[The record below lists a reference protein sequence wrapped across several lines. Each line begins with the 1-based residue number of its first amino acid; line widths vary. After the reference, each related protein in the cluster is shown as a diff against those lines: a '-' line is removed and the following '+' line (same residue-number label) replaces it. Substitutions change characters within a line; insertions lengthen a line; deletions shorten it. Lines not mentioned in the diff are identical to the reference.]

1 MAESTIHFRDFA
13 AEVLEQAGALVER
26 IEPEGLEALLP
37 AELNLQLRTGELLRV
52 GFGADLPPEAQR
64 ISLESDWLERFGHLL
79 EQRGQRMRVAL
90 ADPFVS
96 LSNPEKLLEHSLAL
110 PNAVYRFNGITGAWT
125 RYLVLLF
132 RYTALSDE
140 KREGIVKVGVNLNQG
155 SAIDG
160 FADELMM
167 QAMTPEAMSAVTP
180 AAKDLPADWPTARV
194 KSYVNRAL
202 PSLIHD
208 HLHLFLQGMQR
219 RLDRDLVRIF
229 DYYESL
235 RQESLSKLKKQK
247 VDSARETLRIEAA
260 AREYQAKVVDLKQK
274 YDLSVTV
281 ELSQLLEIVSPVQR
295 INLLIK
301 RRKGERKLA
310 LDWNPLVRRLEPLP
324 CEWGY
329 TKEAARIVCDDAL
342 HLVSLAGHASCPDCG
357 KEYCRAC
364 HPRQCPKCRQTAVLK
379 QTDQSGQSEPK

>member
-1 MAESTIHFRDFA
+1 MPESTIHFREFA

-37 AELNLQLRTGELLRV
+37 TELASQMRADEMLRA
-52 GFGADLPPEAQR
+52 GFGAELPPQAQR
-64 ISLESDWLERFGHLL
+64 ISLESDWLERFGNLL
-79 EQRGQRMRVAL
+79 DHRGRRMRVAL
-90 ADPFVS
+90 ADPFVL
-96 LSNPEKLLEHSLAL
+96 LSSPEKLLEHSLTL
-110 PNAVYRFNGITGAWT
+110 PNAVYRFNGMTGAWT

-140 KREGIVKVGVNLNQG
+140 KREGIVKLGVNLNQG

-160 FADELMM
+160 FVDELLSH
-167 QAMTPEAMSAVTP
+167 AMNSHTMSSVAP
-180 AAKDLPADWPTARV
+180 ATKDLPSDWPTARV

-219 RLDRDLVRIF
+219 RLDRDLARVF
-229 DYYESL
+229 EYYEGL
-235 RQESLSKLKKQK
+235 RQESLLKLKKQK
-247 VDSARETLRIEAA
+247 VDSAREKLRLEAA
-260 AREYQAKVVDLKQK
+260 AREYQVKVVDLKQK

-281 ELSQLLEIVSPVQR
+281 ELSQVLEIVSPVQR

-310 LDWNPLVRRLEPLP
+310 LDWNPVVRKLEPLP
-324 CEWGY
+324 CEWSY
-329 TKEAARIVCDDAL
+329 TKEASRIVCDDAL
-342 HLVSLAGHASCPDCG
+342 HLVSLAGHSPCPDCG

-364 HPRQCPKCRQTAVLK
+364 HLRQCPRCRQA
-379 QTDQSGQSEPK
+379 SGNQLLPPTPALSP

>member
-37 AELNLQLRTGELLRV
+37 AELNSQLRTGELLRA
-52 GFGADLPPEAQR
+52 GFGAELPPEAQR
-64 ISLESDWLERFGHLL
+64 ISLESDWLERFGNLL
-79 EQRGQRMRVAL
+79 DHRGRRMRVAL
-90 ADPFVS
+90 ADPFVF

-132 RYTALSDE
+132 RYAALSDE
-140 KREGIVKVGVNLNQG
+140 KREGIVKVGINLNQG

-160 FADELMM
+160 FVDELLLY
-167 QAMTPEAMSAVTP
+167 AMNPEAIGPVAP
-180 AAKDLPADWPTARV
+180 ATKDLPADWPIARL
-194 KSYVNRAL
+194 KSYINRTL

-247 VDSARETLRIEAA
+247 VDSAREKLRIEAA

-281 ELSQLLEIVSPVQR
+281 ELSQVLEIVSPVQR
-295 INLLIK
+295 VNLLIK

-310 LDWNPLVRRLEPLP
+310 LDWNPLVRKLEPLP

-329 TKEAARIVCDDAL
+329 TTESQRIVCDDAL
-342 HLVSLAGHASCPDCG
+342 HLVSLAGHAPCPDCG
-357 KEYCRAC
+357 REYCRAC
-364 HPRQCPKCRQTAVLK
+364 HPRQCPKCRQAAALK
-379 QTDQSGQSEPK
+379 QSSDAGH